1 MKWLPSNSHSAYA
14 IYNAAVV
21 VFVQS
26 VHLHYCVISCEL
38 FVSFLGFFSAWA

>member
-1 MKWLPSNSHSAYA
+1 MKWFPSNSHSAYA

-26 VHLHYCVISCEL
+26 VHLHYYVIS
-38 FVSFLGFFSAWA
+38 